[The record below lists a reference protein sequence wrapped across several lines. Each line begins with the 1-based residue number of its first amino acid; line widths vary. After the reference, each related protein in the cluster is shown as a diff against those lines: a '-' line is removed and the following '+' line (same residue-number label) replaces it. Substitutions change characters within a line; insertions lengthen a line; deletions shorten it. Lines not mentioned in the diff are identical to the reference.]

1 LKNPIDDIEEIDL
14 GALDDH
20 ELLAGAQRDL
30 MMENFYTSRRLAR
43 IDEYRQRL
51 DRDFKARQS
60 AEPHFTLTALRETVV
75 EVGPLLGHDPG
86 KIKGD
91 CLRTKTLREHFP
103 AVWDLCRAGQLDMYK
118 ASIIS
123 DTVKYDLDSPADLA
137 KLAGKMSKW
146 LHNSL
151 DNRDA
156 DDLPLI
162 TKTSKQV
169 RNKLN
174 YELKKLKRKDAD
186 ERFRKAFK
194 DRGVRVDAG
203 LEGMGCLTLNHS
215 APDLQVADY
224 HLTLIAKTLRKQ
236 GDERT
241 LQQLRADTMLD
252 LIMGRLTVG
261 ASTHELE
268 EEETLDGR
276 DPVET
281 VRRLP
286 TANYA
291 RPVINVVVPIQTLMG
306 VSDEPGVL
314 SGGEAIP
321 ASLVRK
327 LAQDPEATWY
337 RMLTDPKRQCVE
349 LSTKSYKPTKPIW
362 RTVVAD
368 YNSCFH
374 PTCTAPATTCEVD
387 HRVPWPRGN
396 TTTENLAPACKREHT
411 AKHAKG
417 FSLEKGDDGA
427 LVFKTAAG
435 FTHKCES
442 AEQPASEEWP
452 EDWFFDSQF
461 SATEILEA
469 LRHLRS
475 QDEAV
480 NGIVFERWRLE
491 KLWASYRVSYP
502 EASDDEIHYWMYGDP
517 FEDEEDHYSPPI
529 LKKGDTAREL
539 RLAEAQR
546 RGEWAA

>member
-1 LKNPIDDIEEIDL
+1 MRNPIDDIEEIAL

-30 MMENFYTSRRLAR
+30 MMENFYASRRVAR
-43 IDEYRQRL
+43 IDEFRQRR
-51 DRDFKARQS
+51 DRDFKARK
-60 AEPHFTLTALRETVV
+60 ADEPHFTLTALAETVV

-86 KIKGD
+86 KIKAD

-103 AVWDLCRAGQLDMYK
+103 AVWDLCRRGQLDLYK

-123 DTVKYDLDSPADLA
+123 DTVKYELEDAADLA
-137 KLAGKMSKW
+137 KLAGKMSEW
-146 LHNSL
+146 LNKCL
-151 DNRDA
+151 EDKAD
-156 DDLPLI
+156 DDLPFI
-162 TKTSKQV
+162 TKTSKQL

-174 YELKKLKRKDAD
+174 YELKKIKRKDAD
-186 ERFRKAFK
+186 ERFRRAFK

-203 LEGMGCLTLNHS
+203 MEGMGYLTLNHT
-215 APDLQVADY
+215 APDLQAALY
-224 HLTLIAKTLRKQ
+224 HLTLIAKTLRKR

-241 LQQLRADTMLD
+241 LDQLRADTMLD

-261 ASTHELE
+261 ASTGELE
-268 EEETLDGR
+268 AEETKAGG
-276 DPVET
+276 DPAET

-291 RPVINVVVPIQTLMG
+291 RPIINVVVPIQTLMG

-321 ASLVRK
+321 AGLVRK
-327 LAQDPEATWY
+327 LAQDPESTWY
-337 RMLTDPKRQCVE
+337 RMLTDPARHCVE
-349 LSTKSYKPTKPIW
+349 ISTKSYKPTESIW

-374 PTCTAPATTCEVD
+374 PSCTTPATTCEID

-396 TTTENLAPACKREHT
+396 TSTENLGPACKREHT

-417 FSLEKGDDGA
+417 FSLEKDDDGT

-435 FTHKCES
+435 FTHKCTP
-442 AEQPASEEWP
+442 AEQPVSDQWP

-461 SATEILEA
+461 SATEVLEA

-475 QDEAV
+475 EDEAINEV
-480 NGIVFERWRLE
+480 AFQKWQLE
-491 KLWASYRVSYP
+491 KLWAGYRVSYP
-502 EASDDEIHYWMYGDP
+502 EASDDEIHYWIYGDP
-517 FEDEEDHYSPPI
+517 FEAEEDHQAPPL
-529 LKKGDTAREL
+529 LKQGDTAREV
-539 RLAEAQR
+539 RLAEEHR
-546 RGEWAA
+546 RSEWAA